1 MTTNADMTI
10 YNYWYNPEIKEY
22 EYRRTQIQGVHWHT
36 NQKVAVSEKGAVS
49 ADIYKIRIPKDA
61 EIQDGRTFLTPNL
74 YQKLD
79 KEGVKRH
86 WTVAHDDLFVRGLV
100 ELEVTG
106 LSSLKQCPEAGKV
119 SSYSANDFG
128 FCPHIR
134 IGGVA

>member
-1 MTTNADMTI
+1 MITNADMTI
-10 YNYWYNPEIKEY
+10 YNYWYNPKIKEY

-36 NQKVAVSEKGAVS
+36 ELKVAVSEKGTVS
-49 ADIYKIRIPKDA
+49 ADVYKIRIPKDA
-61 EIQDGRTFLTPNL
+61 EIEDGRTFLAPNL

-79 KEGVKRH
+79 KEEVKRH

-100 ELEVTG
+100 ELEATS
-106 LSSLKQCPEAGKV
+106 LSSLKQYSEAGKV
-119 SSYSANDFG
+119 RSYSVNDFG